1 MNLIEAIDLMKK
13 YIKCPKCG
21 CETVGAGTGTLDIDT
36 AAGYLIRT
44 CHCGWKI
51 EIREE

>member
-1 MNLIEAIDLMKK
+1 MNIIESLDLMKK

-21 CETVGAGTGTLDIDT
+21 CETVGSGTGTIEVDT
-36 AAGYLIRT
+36 AAGYFIRT

-51 EIREE
+51 EIWEE